1 MHSDEFLKIAA
12 RQVSESC
19 VIQLG
24 ETPASLPLASVMVL
38 IDGPVLTSLLLGA
51 SESHAKL
58 VLSTKRM
65 RLPAFGWLER
75 TQTLSHAVVGGVTDK
90 SQQLV
95 VHYPAASPLISFEPR
110 VVENPG
116 WDASTV
122 LMVNEYCHLLQA
134 IPDPLEVFPLPC
146 VNLRSEDWPVYHGAG
161 LCRRPRIEGL
171 GS

>member
-1 MHSDEFLKIAA
+1 MHSDEFLKITA

-24 ETPASLPLASVMVL
+24 ETPASLPLASVVL

-51 SESHAKL
+51 SQSHAKL

-75 TQTLSHAVVGGVTDK
+75 TQTLSHAVVGGAMEK

-95 VHYPAASPLISFEPR
+95 VRLPAASPLISLEPQI
-110 VVENPG
+110 VENPG
-116 WDASTV
+116 QDASSDSA
-122 LMVNEYCHLLQA
+122 VNECCHLLRA
-134 IPDPLEVFPLPC
+134 IPVPQMLP
-146 VNLRSEDWPVYHGAG
+146 
-161 LCRRPRIEGL
+161 
-171 GS
+171 